1 MLKNDRVPID
11 LSTGLYKSFSR
22 YDYTPW
28 HATAEFVDNAI
39 QSYIENKPK
48 LKKIHKNFKLI
59 IEINMSSSL
68 IEIKDNAGG
77 ISEKNYARAFRTGIP
92 PENPDGLSEFG
103 MGMKTAGCW
112 FSKSWTVRSKA
123 LGEKFSREIKWDLDA
138 IEESQSTSLKAT
150 KTRAPKNAHF
160 TQILL
165 KQLNQGAVIAAGL
178 HISEVFLQL

>member
-59 IEINMSSSL
+59 IEI
-68 IEIKDNAGG
+68 KDNAGG

-123 LGEKFSREIKWDLDA
+123 
-138 IEESQSTSLKAT
+138 
-150 KTRAPKNAHF
+150 
-160 TQILL
+160 
-165 KQLNQGAVIAAGL
+165 
-178 HISEVFLQL
+178 